1 MKKTAL
7 FLLVCS
13 FLFAGCSSSQSLQ
26 VEEALAS
33 PNNLTMQEPTENV
46 IFHYAYE
53 NWEMDQ
59 LSDFL
64 HEDLVQTEESA
75 IAIANAI
82 VQSVIGEQEWKRL
95 ALTNVWEDVE
105 RNVWIV
111 SYDPVSED
119 TDSIMTGGRV
129 NIAIRKHDA
138 QVLKMWAEE

>member
-1 MKKTAL
+1 
-7 FLLVCS
+7 
-13 FLFAGCSSSQSLQ
+13 
-26 VEEALAS
+26 
-33 PNNLTMQEPTENV
+33 MQEPTENV